1 MSRIFGEVRQL
12 GYVVEDIHAALEH
25 WTRIMGVGPFYL
37 LSDREVQNFTYN
49 GAPYP
54 MRLTGAVAFSGPLQI
69 ELIQQKNDS
78 PSMFREFL
86 EANGGGG
93 LHHLGF
99 WCDDADARCAKACEM
114 GYIVG
119 QSGEVVAGER
129 FYYLRTEMHPG
140 TVVEISEAGEL
151 KRQFF
156 SFLQDEAARWDGSDP
171 IRPLSL

>member
-12 GYVVEDIHAALEH
+12 GYVVEDIHEALVH

-37 LSDREVQNFTYN
+37 LSDMEIRNFTYN
-49 GAPYP
+49 DVSYP
-54 MRLTGAVAFSGPLQI
+54 MRITGAVAFSGPLQI

-86 EANGGGG
+86 EGGGGGG

-99 WCDDADARCAKACEM
+99 WSDDADASAQKAREM

-119 QSGEVVAGER
+119 QSGEVVEGER
-129 FYYLRTEMHPG
+129 FYYLRTEFHPG
-140 TVVEISEAGEL
+140 TVVEISQTGDL

-156 SFLQDEAARWDGSDP
+156 SFLKDEAARWDGSDP
-171 IRPLSL
+171 IRTLSM